1 MAFRLINF
9 TITKFIHSFQAL
21 SSPVR
26 VIFYAAEDT
35 LTISIIKTCQFFSK
49 TKSVKDEEFG
59 NYAKES
65 ANKAILTFLI

>member
-1 MAFRLINF
+1 MDVKGRYLQYSMMTSIM
-9 TITKFIHSFQAL
+9 II
-21 SSPVR
+21 R
-26 VIFYAAEDT
+26 EDT